1 MHFSSFFL
9 VRELFELRIVCLES
23 FNCPS
28 ASQKFGLGWQLG
40 LKDLARSA
48 TFLLFNIVHVT
59 VAEQEHDAEAQ
70 KHVAI
75 RIIVVGIG
83 FVPLW
88 KLTNRS
94 VSMGGTVSFFE
105 FSLDPKSYFESKLT
119 LPAWKGCCCKHC

>member
-1 MHFSSFFL
+1 MHCSSFLL
-9 VRELFELRIVCLES
+9 VGELFELRIVRCDS
-23 FNCPS
+23 FYCPS
-28 ASQKFGLGWQLG
+28 ALEQFVMGWQLG

-88 KLTNRS
+88 ELTNRS
-94 VSMGGTVSFFE
+94 VSMGSTVSFFE
-105 FSLDPKSYFESKLT
+105 FSLDPK
-119 LPAWKGCCCKHC
+119 